1 MSFLNKPVF
10 PKDLPATRRESH
22 RRIAF
27 SGAHNFRDLGGYETI
42 NGAHVKWGSI
52 YRSDA
57 LQKLSKRDIRALA
70 SLDLQRVIDFRSDFE
85 RRKNPDRLPKNHD
98 LQLIALPI
106 FDENSKLGKQMHDR
120 IVAGELDG
128 IDPEAI
134 LIDTYYQFVTEF
146 TPQFRAYIHEVIAAA
161 GQPLLFHCT
170 AGKDRT
176 GFAAAILLRIL
187 EVPETTIL
195 HDYLITQVNMQKAF
209 AGAFLLVL
217 FLRGKRTM
225 RLLQKLSGAIPEYLH
240 SAFAAIDEQY
250 GSFEDYVS
258 EGLELS
264 DADVKTLRT
273 TLLEP

>member
-10 PKDLPATRRESH
+10 PKDLPAINRESH

-27 SGAHNFRDLGGYETI
+27 SGAHNFRDLGGYETV
-42 NGAHVKWGSI
+42 NGAHVKWGRV

-57 LQKLSKRDIRALA
+57 LQKLSKRDLRALA
-70 SLDLQRVIDFRSDFE
+70 RLDLQRVIDFRSDFE
-85 RRKNPDRLPKNHD
+85 RKKDPDRLPHNNA
-98 LQLIALPI
+98 LRLVTLPI

-134 LIDTYYQFVTEF
+134 LIDTYYQFVTDF

-161 GQPLLFHCT
+161 GQPVLFHCT

-187 EVPETTIL
+187 EVPQTTIL
-195 HDYLITQVNMQKAF
+195 RDYLITQINMQKAL

-225 RLLQKLSGAIPEYLH
+225 RLLQQLSGAVPEYLH
-240 SAFAAIDEQY
+240 SAFTAIDEQY
-250 GSFEDYVS
+250 GSFEKYVS
-258 EGLELS
+258 EGLGLS
-264 DADVKTLRT
+264 DADVNTPRT
-273 TLLEP
+273 SLLEP